1 LIQFGQG
8 EAGGLD
14 KRVMVT
20 TWKSIGV
27 GIIKAPHMQFT
38 QRQVAAVDGV
48 PLADLPKV
56 QG

>member
-38 QRQVAAVDGV
+38 QRQAAAVDGV